1 MRLFLRRSDRCL
13 IRSRKFRIFLVR
25 TLHFLSQWPF
35 SVFFVR
41 DRVLGCLSRPPLAM
55 VKIDIRA
62 IEVIGED
69 GVARDEPVMLELQ
82 V

>member
-1 MRLFLRRSDRCL
+1 MFERC
-13 IRSRKFRIFLVR
+13 IFSRG
-25 TLHFLSQWPF
+25 LST
-35 SVFFVR
+35 VFFVR
-41 DRVLGCLSRPPLAM
+41 GRVLGCLSRPPLAM

>member
-1 MRLFLRRSDRCL
+1 MRLFLRRAVDPFPQ
-13 IRSRKFRIFLVR
+13 IPDIPRSNVAFSL
-25 TLHFLSQWPF
+25 

-41 DRVLGCLSRPPLAM
+41 GRVLGCLSRPPLAM